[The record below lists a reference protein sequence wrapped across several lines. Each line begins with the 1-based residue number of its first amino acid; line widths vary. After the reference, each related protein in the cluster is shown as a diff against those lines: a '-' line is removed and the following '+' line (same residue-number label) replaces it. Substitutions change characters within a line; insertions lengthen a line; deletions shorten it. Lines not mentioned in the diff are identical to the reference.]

1 MVSLMA
7 INKYPITYDND
18 KSNKFIC
25 LFQWLD
31 IKLEISNNTYDT
43 IKRSELYKFIITKYQ
58 TIFKQKE
65 YQRIMQVH
73 LLFLFC
79 DVDEIPKKELYM
91 NIKNDY
97 DLLQDGAHI
106 EMLY

>member
-43 IKRSELYKFIITKYQ
+43 IKRSELYKFIITKY
-58 TIFKQKE
+58 
-65 YQRIMQVH
+65 
-73 LLFLFC
+73 
-79 DVDEIPKKELYM
+79 
-91 NIKNDY
+91 
-97 DLLQDGAHI
+97 
-106 EMLY
+106 